1 MALPTNAR
9 GRAEAT
15 TQNTTPNVYNDKSY
29 AYMYERVKLL
39 GILDDQSSRLLNK
52 PGNSI
57 DLYKETQ
64 WTVNPLT
71 EGTATPISPLVLE
84 NEQLVLQ
91 WYGDSKMI
99 SLETLSEEFEFVF
112 DRHLNRSASYAL
124 GENKDIQILVEFANT
139 TTAAVYPLDGAG
151 VRLTSVTTPAG
162 AAGAF
167 SDEQASEARK
177 QIIKAGRDTEDR
189 YLIISPEQEKALR
202 DSSKFQSN
210 ETYPASILI
219 KGVIGTI
226 HGFQVIVHRNVQTF
240 AGTHIDTP
248 TLYQAFAVTKDCG
261 VYAQKV
267 NPIYE
272 FDRETKRA
280 RTLTF
285 LYHEAFGIKNLYDE
299 AIIPLVS
306 NGDSVAV

>member
-1 MALPTNAR
+1 MALPANAR
-9 GRAEAT
+9 GRADAVTE
-15 TQNTTPNVYNDKSY
+15 NTTPNVYNDKSY
-29 AYMYERVKLL
+29 AYMYEKVKLL

-64 WTVNPLT
+64 WTVNPLV
-71 EGTATPISPLVLE
+71 EGTDTPISPLVFD

-112 DRHLNRSASYAL
+112 DRHLNRSASFAL
-124 GENKDIQILVEFANT
+124 GENKDIQTLVEWANT
-139 TTAAVYPLDGAG
+139 TTPAIYPLNGSG
-151 VRLTSVTTPAG
+151 VRLTSVTTPDG
-162 AAGAF
+162 PTGSF
-167 SDEQASEARK
+167 QDEQASEARK

-202 DSSKFQSN
+202 DLPKFQSN
-210 ETYPASILI
+210 ENYPATILI
-219 KGVIGTI
+219 KGVIGVL
-226 HGFQVIVHRNVQTF
+226 HGFIVIVHRNVQTF
-240 AGTHIDTP
+240 AGTHVDTP
-248 TLYQAFAVTKDCG
+248 TLYQAFAVTKDCS

-267 NPIYE
+267 NPVYE

-299 AIIPLVS
+299 CIIPLVS
-306 NGDSVAV
+306 NGDSTAV